1 VSSAT
6 NPRSIPGARWLI
18 TGAEGQLGRSALAVA
33 PEFGVEAVGRTWAE
47 LDVRDGN
54 AVARVLDE
62 LQPDVILNCAAVT
75 NVDLCEE
82 RIEEAIQTNAEGPAV
97 LAQAGAGQALLV
109 HISTEYVFSGDRN
122 SPLSEDVPPGPIS
135 VYGKSKLAGEEKVR
149 EMSAEHLIVRTQWLF
164 GPGPNFVRTI
174 LAAARR
180 GQELRVVEDQLGRPT
195 WSGVLARAL
204 FQALQKGA
212 RGTLH
217 LACEGLA
224 SWYDL
229 AVAVVEEAARRGL
242 APSVEVQPV
251 STVEMPR
258 PARRPTYA
266 VLGLERARDMG
277 INLLHWRDA
286 LAAYLDAEAEE
297 RDA

>member
-1 VSSAT
+1 
-6 NPRSIPGARWLI
+6 
-18 TGAEGQLGRSALAVA
+18 VA
-33 PEFGVEAVGRTWAE
+33 PEFGVDALGRTWAE
-47 LDVRDGN
+47 LDVTDGD

-62 LQPDVILNCAAVT
+62 LQPGVVLNCAAVT

-82 RIEEAIQTNAEGPAV
+82 RAEEAHHTNAEGPAV
-97 LAQAGAGQALLV
+97 LAKAGGDQVVLV

-122 SPLSEDVPPGPIS
+122 RPLSEDVPPGPIS

-149 EMSAEHLIVRTQWLF
+149 EMSAEHLIIRTQWLF

-180 GQELRVVEDQLGRPT
+180 REELRVVEDQLGRPT
-195 WSGVLARAL
+195 WSGELARGL
-204 FQALQKGA
+204 FQAVQEGA

-229 AVAVVEEAARRGL
+229 AVAAVEEATRRGL
-242 APSVEVQPV
+242 APSVQVRPV

-258 PARRPTYA
+258 PARRPAYA
-266 VLGLERARDMG
+266 VLALERARGMG

-286 LAAYLDAEAEE
+286 LAAYLDAEAEG